1 MSGEIGQLLTA
12 GLVLAQPV
20 IFIFLFR
27 KGLCEILMTS
37 NNMFIYYIHLG
48 MLWNS
53 GDSKTGQRG
62 EDGWRKDNK
71 ALRARKCVYQM
82 PGTLEEED
90 KDEEDELLTKPAY
103 AQCTDNLSENPLGT
117 SSSSSQQP
125 LRESAS
131 LDLAEQLLL
140 TNEEMPFFPGIWN
153 DQLVDDN
160 ENVVIGNDIAGPLN
174 YLMIMKFQQRL

>member
-27 KGLCEILMTS
+27 KVLFEILLTS
-37 NNMFIYYIHLG
+37 NNMFIYIHLG
-48 MLWNS
+48 MLRNS

-82 PGTLEEED
+82 PGT
-90 KDEEDELLTKPAY
+90 P
-103 AQCTDNLSENPLGT
+103 
-117 SSSSSQQP
+117 
-125 LRESAS
+125 
-131 LDLAEQLLL
+131 
-140 TNEEMPFFPGIWN
+140 
-153 DQLVDDN
+153 
-160 ENVVIGNDIAGPLN
+160 
-174 YLMIMKFQQRL
+174 